1 MGENRGGIEPRDNSI
16 RIHFTFEGRAR
27 KETLKTDG
35 KPLAPTPANLRY
47 AARMADEIREKIR
60 HGTFVYANYFPASK
74 NATTGAGVTIA
85 DRLDVWFESLVGKA
99 SSTMKGYRVARDWWQ
114 AKIGSRPARALV
126 RSDILTALATEPDW
140 TGKTR
145 NNKMS
150 VLRGAIEL
158 AIADGVMLTD
168 PTAGIDSFEHQAPE
182 PDPFDLDEAEAII
195 AGLDK
200 HYDEQVA
207 RYFGLKFYTGT
218 RTSES
223 LALRWPM
230 VDWRRHTLSI
240 VDAVVLGEHKD
251 STKTH
256 RARHVQLNARA
267 QQFLKDQKAST
278 FLHKAGWIFPDPRTG
293 ERWTDDEPPR
303 ELYWRPCLKRL
314 GIRYRSPYETRHTY
328 ATMLLMAGATPAWGA
343 KQMGHSLEQFLRTY
357 ARWIDGGQNA
367 VEMAKLDAFIGGAGE
382 NPGENLVIPSTAQQG
397 VPTHAKR
404 SKP

>member
-1 MGENRGGIEPRDNSI
+1 MGGDRGGVEPRDNSI
-16 RIHFTFEGRAR
+16 RIHFTFKGQAR

-35 KPLAPTPANLRY
+35 KPLQPTPANLKY
-47 AARMADEIREKIR
+47 AARLASEIRQKIR
-60 HGTFVYANYFPASK
+60 FGTFVYAEYFPASK
-74 NATTGAGVTIA
+74 NATTAAGVSVS
-85 DRLDVWFESLVGKA
+85 DRLDTWFESLVGKA
-99 SSTMKGYRVARDWWQ
+99 ASTMKGYRVARDWWKS
-114 AKIGSRPARALV
+114 KIGAKPIRALV
-126 RSDILTALATEPDW
+126 RSDILTALASEPDW

-158 AIADGVMLTD
+158 AIADGVLVHD
-168 PTAGIDSFEHQAPE
+168 PSAGIDSFPHQDPE
-182 PDPFDLDEAEAII
+182 PDPFDQDEAEAII
-195 AGLDK
+195 AGLAT

-230 VDWRRHTLSI
+230 VDWRRHTI
-240 VDAVVLGEHKD
+240 AIGEGIVLGEHK
-251 STKTH
+251 STTKTNK
-256 RARHVQLNARA
+256 ARHVQLNGRA
-267 QQFLKDQKAST
+267 LGFLKEQKPST
-278 FLHKAGWIFPDPRTG
+278 FLHAAGWIFPDPRTG

-328 ATMLLMAGATPAWGA
+328 ATMMLMAGAAPAWAA

-357 ARWIDGGQNA
+357 ARWMDGGQNA
-367 VEMAKLDAFIGGAGE
+367 VEMAKLEAFIGGGPTAL
-382 NPGENLVIPSTAQQG
+382 PGKISG
-397 VPTHAKR
+397 K
-404 SKP
+404 